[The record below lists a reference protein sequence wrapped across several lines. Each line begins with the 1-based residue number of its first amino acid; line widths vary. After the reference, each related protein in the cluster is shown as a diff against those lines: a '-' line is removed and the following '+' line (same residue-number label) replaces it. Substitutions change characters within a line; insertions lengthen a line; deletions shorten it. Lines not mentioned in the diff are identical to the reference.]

1 MTLNIDQEWELYV
14 SNINDDNPINQI
26 DTVNAHIDN
35 IGNDTNTITEES
47 PKCSP
52 LNISTQTKVV
62 FLSQAIDIYNIFWK
76 IPIIE
81 YSTSETG
88 VIKKQIKIVS
98 HTPDEHKN
106 IMDKLNGISYYTQNI
121 IKQIDNPTARRIKF
135 KDERK
140 ITVGLSRKDI
150 INSRG
155 KPKNAFYNCFAICL
169 RFIHGGKYKEIHA
182 KVFNTGKLEIPGIV
196 NSTILDEVKK
206 HILDVIQPFVDN
218 PLTFVDTNGT
228 GNVLINSNF
237 TCGYTIDRDKLQ
249 YIIRSSKYNIEAAFD
264 PCSYPGVKCKYYYN
278 NEYDQIKQ
286 TGSIDPSDMTMSMAE
301 LTTSNKYTIVS
312 FMIFRTGSVLIVGN
326 CSEDIL
332 KHIYNFIVNVL
343 ETEYPEIFMSG
354 GEIIVKDKRTK
365 IRKRTIS
372 LSNDY
377 LNTHILSNVKSH

>member
-1 MTLNIDQEWELYV
+1 MTLNIDQEWDLYI
-14 SNINDDNPINQI
+14 SSINDDKPTNPI
-26 DTVNAHIDN
+26 DAVNEHIEN
-35 IGNDTNTITEES
+35 IGNDNNTITVKS
-47 PKCSP
+47 PKCSA

-76 IPIIE
+76 IPILE

-98 HTPDEHKN
+98 HTPDEHKI
-106 IMDKLNGISYYTQNI
+106 IMDKLTGISYYTQNI

-169 RFIHGGKYKEIHA
+169 RFIHSGKYKEIHV

-196 NSTILDEVKK
+196 NSTILDEVKT
-206 HILDVIQPFVDN
+206 HILDVLQPLVNN

-237 TCGYTIDRDKLQ
+237 TCGYTINRDKLQ

-278 NEYDQIKQ
+278 NDDDPIKQ
-286 TGSIDPSDMTMSMAE
+286 TGSIDPTDMTMSMAE

-326 CSEDIL
+326 CSEEIL
-332 KHIYNFIVNVL
+332 THIYNFITNVL
-343 ETEYPEIFMSG
+343 ETEYPEIFMPGS
-354 GEIIVKDKRTK
+354 EIITKDKRTK

-372 LSNDY
+372 LDNDY
-377 LNTHILSNVKSH
+377 LNTHILSNGG